1 MQGLGAL
8 LMKNNK
14 EMVLEQF
21 SFNLHKDHVKYK
33 VWEPYL

>member
-8 LMKNNK
+8 LMKNNE
-14 EMVLEQF
+14 EMVLEHFPFQ
-21 SFNLHKDHVKYK
+21 LHKDSLNCK